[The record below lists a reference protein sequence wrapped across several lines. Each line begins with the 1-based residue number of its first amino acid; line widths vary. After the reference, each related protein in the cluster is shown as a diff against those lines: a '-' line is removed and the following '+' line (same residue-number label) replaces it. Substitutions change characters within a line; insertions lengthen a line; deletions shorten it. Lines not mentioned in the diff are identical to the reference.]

1 MAVIS
6 QKEEKILEKFMVE
19 GWEICLEMSLE
30 KTRKSN
36 IAGKIRISGETSDKG
51 GKFFFGVGLSEVSFF
66 S

>member
-1 MAVIS
+1 
-6 QKEEKILEKFMVE
+6 
-19 GWEICLEMSLE
+19 MSWQ